1 LVAAGQSRVPRHE
14 RLIALASLLVL
25 AALAWLYLWQQDAAM
40 APSTDPVAQDMPGMS
55 GMDGMAM
62 PGRGAADPALPGA
75 DVLAA
80 GALLLTALMWAVMMA
95 AMMLPS
101 AAPAILLYGS
111 MVRKHRER
119 GSTLPAVWV
128 FALGYLAVW
137 TAFSVGATGLQAA
150 LQAAGLLTSM
160 MDPASAVLSG
170 VLLIAAGI
178 YQWLPVK
185 QACLQKCR
193 APLSFFLMRWKAGP
207 IGAFRMGT
215 EHGAF
220 CVGCC
225 WALMLLLFAV
235 GVMNLLWVAG
245 IAALVLIE
253 KLLPGSRIIGRAA
266 GVALAAAGVAI
277 LVDDSVYQALRT

>member
-1 LVAAGQSRVPRHE
+1 LVDAAQSRVPRHE

-40 APSTDPVAQDMPGMS
+40 VPSGDPAMQDMPGM
-55 GMDGMAM
+55 DGMEM
-62 PGRGAADPALPGA
+62 PGMEAAAPGIP
-75 DVLAA
+75 AA
-80 GALLLTALMWAVMMA
+80 GAITAEALLLTVLMWAVMMA
-95 AMMLPS
+95 GMMLPS

-137 TAFSVGATGLQAA
+137 TAFSVGTTGLQAA

-160 MDPASAVLSG
+160 MDPASAMLSG
-170 VLLIAAGI
+170 VLLIAAGV
-178 YQWLPVK
+178 YQWLPLK
-185 QACLQKCR
+185 QACLEKCR

-207 IGAFRMGT
+207 IGAFRMGA

-245 IAALVLIE
+245 ITALVLVE
-253 KLLPGSRIIGRAA
+253 KLLPGGRIIGRAA

-277 LVDDSVYQALRT
+277 LVDDSVYQALRV

>member
-1 LVAAGQSRVPRHE
+1 LVDAAQSPVPRHE

-25 AALAWLYLWQQDAAM
+25 AALAWLYLWQQDAAV
-40 APSTDPVAQDMPGMS
+40 APAGDPPMQDMPGM
-55 GMDGMAM
+55 DGMAI
-62 PGRGAADPALPGA
+62 PGMEAAAPGVPAA
-75 DVLAA
+75 EVVTVE
-80 GALLLTALMWAVMMA
+80 ALLLTVLMWAIMMA
-95 AMMLPS
+95 GMMLPS

-111 MVRKHRER
+111 MARKHRER

-170 VLLIAAGI
+170 VVLIAAGV
-178 YQWLPVK
+178 YQWLPLK

-207 IGAFRMGT
+207 IGAFRMGA

-253 KLLPGSRIIGRAA
+253 KLLPGGRILGRAA

-277 LVDDSVYQALRT
+277 LVDDSVYQALRV